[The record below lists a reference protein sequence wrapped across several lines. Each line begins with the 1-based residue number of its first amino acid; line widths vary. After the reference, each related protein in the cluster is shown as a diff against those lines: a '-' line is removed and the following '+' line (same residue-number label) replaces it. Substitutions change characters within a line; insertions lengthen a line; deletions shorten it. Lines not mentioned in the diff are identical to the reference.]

1 MYKMSVTMK
10 RILIGVILIISL
22 ACLIIGFRI
31 AQIVTTEKKPVAVLK
46 CIINVEFNKKDVVE
60 LNDSSYLTKSDSKY
74 IKSFLKNNGWKFEE
88 QLGAGYS
95 FKNSKGERLL
105 LISRHAFGTRYL
117 IFESNSKKIPVNI
130 S

>member
-1 MYKMSVTMK
+1 MSVTMK

-31 AQIVTTEKKPVAVLK
+31 AQIVTTEKKPVAILK
-46 CIINVEFNKKDVVE
+46 CIINIEVNKKDIVE
-60 LNDSSYLTKSDSKY
+60 LDDSSYLTKSDSKY
-74 IKSFLKNNGWKFEE
+74 IKSFLKNNGWQFEE
-88 QLGAGYS
+88 QLGSGYS

-105 LISRHAFGTRYL
+105 LISRHVFGTRYL
-117 IFESNSKKIPVNI
+117 IFESNNKKISVTI